1 MTIDYTYEAVV
12 DGIRK
17 ADLKGTETIS
27 IPLTQPD
34 RFEINQ
40 VDLFGPIYMGDQ
52 GQLSISYVN
61 KGKSK
66 IFNLAVDLEGNFT
79 SEDMS
84 TYIGNVES
92 GTGDSFDASLTP
104 MDVGTMAGT
113 ATFTYEDSNGETKE
127 IKKEFSCDV
136 IPLPTDMG
144 GEVIGGDMPVD
155 GDVTAAA
162 GPPAWAIGLT
172 VCGGVLLLIVI
183 LVFVRKKLKARKLRM
198 LEAEDDYDDISP
210 EDTVK

>member
-1 MTIDYTYEAVV
+1 M
-12 DGIRK
+12 
-17 ADLKGTETIS
+17 
-27 IPLTQPD
+27 
-34 RFEINQ
+34 
-40 VDLFGPIYMGDQ
+40 
-52 GQLSISYVN
+52 
-61 KGKSK
+61 
-66 IFNLAVDLEGNFT
+66 
-79 SEDMS
+79 
-84 TYIGNVES
+84 ES

-113 ATFTYEDSNGETKE
+113 ATFTYEDSNGETKV